1 MELDRWVKPV
11 KEARDAFQVPKAT
24 KRYWHK
30 RLAIIALQFTLLF
43 VFWLVLSG
51 RYEAKYISIGAL
63 SAGLVTFLTNDL
75 FYSLFDRGKKE
86 QINARHTFLQLG
98 RFLTYLPWLLSRII
112 IANIQV
118 AYLVL
123 HPRMPI
129 KPVLL
134 QFRTRLQRSFAQVIL
149 GNSITLTPGTVTVN
163 LENGKYTIHVLVPP
177 LARELLEARMQNKI
191 GAIFMEE
198 KEPPPAARWAYSL
211 EELEE

>member
-1 MELDRWVKPV
+1 M
-11 KEARDAFQVPKAT
+11 KEARDAFQAPKAT

-30 RLAIIALQFTLLF
+30 RLAIIALQFTFLF
-43 VFWLVLSG
+43 AFWLVLSG
-51 RYEAKYISIGAL
+51 HYNTKYISIGAL

-75 FYSLFDRGKKE
+75 FYSLFKKGEKE
-86 QINARHTFLQLG
+86 QISPRNSLLQIW
-98 RFLTYLPWLLSRII
+98 RFLAYLPWLLSRII

-134 QFRTRLQRSFAQVIL
+134 QFQTRLQRSFAQVIL
-149 GNSITLTPGTVTVN
+149 ANSITLTPGTVTVN

-177 LARELLEARMQNKI
+177 SARELLEARMQNKI
-191 GAIFMEE
+191 GAIFMEK
-198 KEPPPAARWAYSL
+198 KESPPAARWAYSL